1 MEAGGFFWVAFVMGP
16 SYSGWMRSAMTA
28 ETVRREV
35 RSSAELQEVCLR
47 TLKKC
52 PGFERVDAIVIQPR
66 DNIEGAANW
75 TVAAVRPRV
84 DNQFLRGARETIG
97 LLQQTYQLNPVEA
110 QARSTKRRG

>member
-1 MEAGGFFWVAFVMGP
+1 
-16 SYSGWMRSAMTA
+16 MTA

-84 DNQFLRGARETIG
+84 DNQFLRGARQTIG

>member
-1 MEAGGFFWVAFVMGP
+1 MG
-16 SYSGWMRSAMTA
+16 A

-35 RSSAELQEVCLR
+35 RSSAELQEVCLQ

-66 DNIEGAANW
+66 DDIQGVPNW

-84 DNQFLRGARETIG
+84 ENQFLRGARETIG

-110 QARSTKRRG
+110 QARTKRR